1 MGHEEHLKKKLSNA
15 LSLLNK
21 FSQYC
26 SQYDIDIYDL
36 KVVVYGIKN
45 LIPFTNKNIH
55 NIAWYARGLERRIIV
70 KFKSSKMLKLGNG
83 LEYGYNSYQIQL
95 QKLSLTVLKNSVKEE
110 DKQGAQFIVDIKK
123 WAKTNKVYFHK
134 YADNS
139 EVGGNYYDCA
149 VLVTSPQQA
158 TYGVGVGK
166 KDNKFIVES
175 WIGYD
180 TDKKQS
186 FNSVKE
192 VFDYLNKWVNLP
204 KVREAKM
211 EIAKAFVFK
220 NKVVCASNRD
230 TAVKVF
236 ATANLLK
243 DLSLKSQ
250 AEQEMMVLNALAN
263 LRGINLEKVFTNID
277 IEKLKNLI
285 EKYPEYEKKLPSR
298 LRRLCKYNA
307 IVTQD

>member
-1 MGHEEHLKKKLSNA
+1 MGHEEQLKKKLSNA

-26 SQYDIDIYDL
+26 SQYGIDIYEL
-36 KVVVYGIKN
+36 KVVVYGNKN

-55 NIAWYARGLERRIIV
+55 TIAWYAHGLERRIII

-134 YADNS
+134 Y
-139 EVGGNYYDCA
+139 VGKDKFSGNYDCA
-149 VLVTSPQQA
+149 VLVTSPKA

-180 TDKKQS
+180 TDNKQS

-204 KVREAKM
+204 EVREAKM
-211 EIAKAFVFK
+211 ARAKAFVFK
-220 NKVVCASNRD
+220 DKIVCASNRT

-236 ATANLLK
+236 ATANLLG
-243 DLSLKSQ
+243 DLSIKSQ
-250 AEQEMMVLNALAN
+250 AEQEMMVLNALSN

-277 IEKLKNLI
+277 IVKLKNLI